1 MELPDVPDLQIPDLE
16 LEDYKEPDS
25 TEQCVEDESGGSQV
39 FAWIGSGQG
48 GGRIAKAFYDRGY
61 KKCIAVNTSRQD
73 LDRLEIPTTQKMLLD
88 VGEEGAGK
96 DMERGA
102 AAAIKY
108 KQEIFDLMRKTYGT
122 KVDHIM
128 VCIGAGGGSGSGSSL
143 VLIDIAKKYMKFI
156 GHDKPEERVG
166 VVMSLPT
173 RGEAASPKV
182 SLNAYRV
189 LKQVGGQAER
199 NDISPLVIIDNSK
212 IEKMYKNLTVKE
224 FWSTINNTVSGL
236 FHIFNVL
243 SKHASP
249 YTSFDPTD
257 YATVLRCGGTMVM
270 GVSKMDPI
278 KGEGTS
284 QPAHETKISGAIKSN
299 MDKTLLAEID
309 IAPATFAACCAVG
322 GKDIM
327 ENTPGLMDS
336 LSYGFD
342 TLSSLCPNATL
353 HRGIYEDEKP
363 TLRLYTMISGL
374 GLPKGRL
381 EQFAQNV
388 GKDALSGF
396 DKSDPFKE
404 NK

>member
-1 MELPDVPDLQIPDLE
+1 MDIPDLEIPDLE
-16 LEDYKEPDS
+16 LEDYKEPD
-25 TEQCVEDESGGSQV
+25 TAQEEIQDESGGSHV

-48 GGRIAKAFYDRGY
+48 GGRLAKAFYDRGY
-61 KKCIAVNTSRQD
+61 KKCIAVNTSKQD
-73 LDRLEIPTTQKMLLD
+73 LARLDIPDSQKMLLD
-88 VGEEGAGK
+88 IGEEGAGK

-102 AAAIKY
+102 AATVKF
-108 KQEIFDLMRKTYGT
+108 KQEIFDLMRKIYGT

-182 SLNAYRV
+182 SYNAYRV
-189 LKQVGGQAER
+189 LNQIGGQAER
-199 NDISPLVIIDNSK
+199 KEISPLVILDNAR

-224 FWSTINNTVSGL
+224 FWGTINNTVSGL

-243 SKHASP
+243 SKHPSP

-257 YATVLRCGGTMVM
+257 YSTTIRCGGVMVM
-270 GVSKMDPI
+270 GVSKLELANPTPEKKI
-278 KGEGTS
+278 TS
-284 QPAHETKISGAIKSN
+284 ETEISKSIKSN
-299 MDKTLLAEID
+299 IDKTLLAEID
-309 IAPATFAACCAVG
+309 ISDASFAACCAVG
-322 GKDIM
+322 GKNIM

-342 TLSSLCPNATL
+342 TLSSLCPKATL

-363 TLRLYTMISGL
+363 TLRLYTLVSGL
-374 GLPKGRL
+374 KIPKARL
-381 EQFAQNV
+381 DQFRQNINEQE
-388 GKDALSGF
+388 F
-396 DKSDPFKE
+396 DSRKPL
-404 NK
+404 